1 MCSNPYIAPPPLVW
15 CTLTHTFPLLPS
27 LQFAEFDQIVRSDPE
42 NLASL
47 VNRVASWLVR
57 RLWKKAIWV
66 SICAVK
72 CKTASSET
80 KVTTMIATEV
90 LLNMNGHANTALEWP
105 RPSWWTIQTSWWTI
119 QTSWWAIQTRS
130 LIYVHLTGRTRVFY
144 FILSK
149 PYAFA
154 NIFQFSLQKLV
165 NINWNHDQ
173 FKLFPSQLFF
183 CWSFFLSCFLQ
194 WGGRLLFE
202 KILASFCRKLFAVTP
217 SESKTRRGEG
227 LCLFFC
233 FDSFIKAGLPNHKE
247 CSTDTQ
253 SSGKQSTDTQ
263 SSGKQSTDQVEV
275 CYSEFRGYSSR
286 HAIANKPAW
295 RGVVRWPLFLT

>member
-1 MCSNPYIAPPPLVW
+1 MPI
-15 CTLTHTFPLLPS
+15 
-27 LQFAEFDQIVRSDPE
+27 Q
-42 NLASL
+42 
-47 VNRVASWLVR
+47 
-57 RLWKKAIWV
+57 
-66 SICAVK
+66 
-72 CKTASSET
+72 
-80 KVTTMIATEV
+80 
-90 LLNMNGHANTALEWP
+90 LLNDPDQVDGRSRQDHWSTCICLGGH
-105 RPSWWTIQTSWWTI
+105 
-119 QTSWWAIQTRS
+119 
-130 LIYVHLTGRTRVFY
+130 VCVY

-154 NIFQFSLQKLV
+154 NVLFNSVYK
-165 NINWNHDQ
+165 NWLILTEIMISSNCSRHNC
-173 FKLFPSQLFF
+173 FFF

-233 FDSFIKAGLPNHKE
+233 FDSFIKVGLPNHKE
-247 CSTDTQ
+247 C
-253 SSGKQSTDTQ
+253 STDTQ

-295 RGVVRWPLFLT
+295 RGVSVGHFF